1 MTYDVTAIRRDFPIL
16 SREVNG
22 KPLVYLDNGA
32 SAQKPQVVIDAVTQ
46 AYSMEYA
53 NVHRGLHYLS
63 NLATEKYEAVRGIV
77 ARFLNA
83 ASEREI
89 VMTSGTTEGINLV
102 SYGWAM
108 PRMEAGDEIVLSV
121 MEHHANIVPW
131 HFLRER
137 QGVVLK
143 WVDVDAAGDLDPQA
157 VIDAIGPRTKLVA
170 VTHLSNVLGTKV
182 DVKAICAGARAKGV
196 PVLVDGSQA
205 AVHMAVDVQDIGCDF
220 YAITG
225 HKLYGPSGS
234 GAIFIRRERM
244 DEMRPFLGGGDMI
257 REVTREHVTY
267 NDPPMKFEAGT
278 PAIVQQIG
286 LGVALDYLT
295 GLGMQN
301 VAAHEAGL
309 RDYALSRLEGLNWLD
324 LQGTAP
330 GKGAIFSF
338 TLKGAAH
345 AHDISTVLD
354 KKGVAVRAGHH
365 CAQPLMDHLGVTA
378 TCRASFGLYNT
389 RAEVDALV
397 EALELCHDLFD

>member
-1 MTYDVTAIRRDFPIL
+1 MYDVNRIRADFPIL
-16 SREVNG
+16 SRQVNG

-32 SAQKPQVVIDAVTQ
+32 SAQKPQVVIDAISQ

-63 NLATEKYEAVRGIV
+63 NLATEKYEAVRGTI

-83 ASEREI
+83 KSEEEI
-89 VMTSGTTEGINLV
+89 VFTSGATEGINLV
-102 SYGWAM
+102 SYGWAA
-108 PRMEAGDEIVLSV
+108 PRLQPGDEIVLSV

-143 WVDVDAAGDLDPQA
+143 WVEVDGRGDLDPQA
-157 VIDAIGPRTKLVA
+157 VIDAIGPRTRLVA
-170 VTHLSNVLGTKV
+170 ISHMSNVLGTVV
-182 DVKAICAGARAKGV
+182 DVKTICAAAHERGV

-205 AVHMAVDVQDIGCDF
+205 AVHMPVDVQDIGADF

-234 GAIFIRRERM
+234 GAIYIRAERQA
-244 DEMRPFLGGGDMI
+244 EMRPFLGGGDMI
-257 REVTREHVTY
+257 REVTRDHITW

-278 PAIVQQIG
+278 PGIVQQTG
-286 LGVALDYLT
+286 LGVALDYLM
-295 GLGMQN
+295 GLGMAN
-301 VAAHEAGL
+301 VATHERQI
-309 RDYALSRLEGLNWLD
+309 RDYARDRLAGLNWLQV
-324 LQGTAP
+324 QGNSA

-338 TLKGAAH
+338 TLDGPAH

-354 KKGVAVRAGHH
+354 KRGIAVRAGTH
-365 CAQPLMDHLGVTA
+365 CAMPLMAHMGVTA

-389 RAEVDALV
+389 TAEVDALIS
-397 EALELCHDLFD
+397 ALELCHELFT